1 MYHIFNW
8 QLKLREDHAA
18 KRENISD
25 RCENENDVAMY
36 ENSLC
41 ATKSVFK
48 CSITYKFKQT
58 TFH

>member
-1 MYHIFNW
+1 MYHIFNCR
-8 QLKLREDHAA
+8 LKIREDHAE

-25 RCENENDVAMY
+25 HCENESDGAMY

-48 CSITYKFKQT
+48 
-58 TFH
+58 